1 MDKNRALEYI
11 FWLKSWSDRS
21 SMSLFSPNR
30 GQFKCSIDAT
40 KIGIIPV
47 ENNSHQELSI
57 DISLIQKCKLR
68 YAAGNPN
75 RSVELVL
82 NGRRIFLVPINPFE
96 PKSVLYVNHNEANAM
111 INVIDSFRSNMDPK
125 VDPNPYV
132 RQMTTKDSLKRFRQ
146 LNQSW
151 DAHTSPWV
159 YNDLYGDKFLWPK
172 TIASMMIIVVVVTAL
187 LIGIVYVLD
196 ILKII

>member
-82 NGRRIFLVPINPFE
+82 NGRRIFLVPILPFE
-96 PKSVLYVNHNEANAM
+96 PKSVLYVNHIEANA
-111 INVIDSFRSNMDPK
+111 
-125 VDPNPYV
+125 
-132 RQMTTKDSLKRFRQ
+132 
-146 LNQSW
+146 
-151 DAHTSPWV
+151 
-159 YNDLYGDKFLWPK
+159 
-172 TIASMMIIVVVVTAL
+172 
-187 LIGIVYVLD
+187 
-196 ILKII
+196 